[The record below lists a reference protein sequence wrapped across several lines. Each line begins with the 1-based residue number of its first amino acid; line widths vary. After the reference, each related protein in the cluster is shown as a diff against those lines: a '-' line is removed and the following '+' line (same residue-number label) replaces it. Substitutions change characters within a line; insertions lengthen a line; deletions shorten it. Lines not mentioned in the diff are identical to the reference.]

1 MEPGQFAANDTIL
14 VCITCL
20 TELTTDAIKHTH
32 AGSATPTTSHVQ
44 QLHNSVTCRPQV
56 ELLGTDNLQEMK
68 DRLAAEIR
76 VLQQVK
82 HRNIITFHDWW
93 FDPRSQCVNFITEYF
108 TSGTLRQFRK
118 RARHIT
124 DQALKRWAWQIVE
137 GLVYLHGH
145 QPPVIHRC
153 AARRRVPVPNV
164 MHRCCLR
171 ISMWKRATRQ
181 MIACWTTLPT
191 PPTPP
196 HSTPRTH

>member
-1 MEPGQFAANDTIL
+1 M
-14 VCITCL
+14 
-20 TELTTDAIKHTH
+20 TTDAIQHTY
-32 AGSATPTTSHVQ
+32 AGSATPATSHGQ
-44 QLHNSVTCRPQV
+44 QRHNSFTCRAQV

-68 DRLAAEIR
+68 ERLAAEIR

-124 DQALKRWAWQIVE
+124 EQALKRWAWQIVE

-153 AARRRVPVPNV
+153 AARHHAPFASCTLCV
-164 MHRCCLR
+164 MHKAMRSCCLH
-171 ISMWKRATRQ
+171 ISMCTSATRQ
-181 MIACWTTLPT
+181 MTTGHVLR
-191 PPTPP
+191 
-196 HSTPRTH
+196 PRRDN